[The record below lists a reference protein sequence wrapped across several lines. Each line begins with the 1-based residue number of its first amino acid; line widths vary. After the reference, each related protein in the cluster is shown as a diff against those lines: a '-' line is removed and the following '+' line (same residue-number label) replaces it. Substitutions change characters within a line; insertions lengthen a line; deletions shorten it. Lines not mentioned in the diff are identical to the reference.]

1 MPKVLRIIN
10 RLNLGG
16 PTYNAAYLTKYLEPE
31 FETLLIAGEK
41 LESEGCSKF
50 ILDDLGIRP
59 IIIPEMKREINF
71 RNDYKALVKIK
82 EIIKEFEPD
91 IVHTHA
97 SKAGFIGRLA
107 AIQSNV
113 PVVVHTFHGH
123 VFHSYFNRFTTF
135 IFKSIERY
143 LALKTNTIITLSEK
157 QEEEICDVHKI
168 CSREKSTII
177 PLGFDLGR
185 FSENVEDKRISF
197 RQRYNI
203 KDNEIAIGI
212 IGRIV
217 PVKNHKLFIDSL
229 VETKK
234 KTNKKLKAFI
244 IGDGEDKEMILEY
257 AKSCGLSTSIKNAI
271 DDDAELVF
279 TSWITQIDVALAGL
293 DIVAMTSNNE
303 GTPVSLIEA
312 QAAGKPIVS
321 TNVGGV
327 ENIVIP
333 NQSAFICAPNDVNSF
348 SDCLVKLTDGE
359 LRNSMGSSGSHFG
372 VDKFHFTRLTGDI
385 RNLYNSLLHP
395 VDNRVN
401 SAITDSISRSKFS

>member
-41 LESEGCSKF
+41 LESEGSSKF

-59 IIIPEMKREINF
+59 IIVPEMKREINF
-71 RNDYKALVKIK
+71 INDYKAFKRIK
-82 EIIKEFEPD
+82 EIIKEYEPD

-97 SKAGFIGRLA
+97 SKAGFIGRIA
-107 AIQSNV
+107 AVQAKV
-113 PVVVHTFHGH
+113 PIIVHTFHGH
-123 VFHSYFNRFTTF
+123 VFHSYFNKFTTF
-135 IFKSIERY
+135 IFKTIERY
-143 LALKTNTIITLSEK
+143 LASKTDTIITLSEK

-168 CSREKSTII
+168 CSRKKSTIV

-185 FSENVEDKRISF
+185 FSENMEDKRISF
-197 RQRYNI
+197 RQQYNI
-203 KDNEIAIGI
+203 KDDEIAVGI

-217 PVKNHKLFIDSL
+217 PVKNHTLFIDAIT
-229 VETKK
+229 ETKK
-234 KTNKKLKAFI
+234 KSDKKLKAFI

-257 AKSCGLSTSIKNAI
+257 AKNCGLSTSINNEKNEN
-271 DDDAELVF
+271 AELVF

-293 DIVAMTSNNE
+293 DVVALTSNNE

-333 NQSAFICAPNDVNSF
+333 NQSAFICAPNDLDSF
-348 SDCLVKLTDGE
+348 SDCLAKLTDSE
-359 LRNSMGSSGSHFG
+359 LRNSMGASGKHFG
-372 VDKFHFTRLTGDI
+372 VDKFHFTRLTADI
-385 RNLYNSLLHP
+385 RMLYNAKLQP
-395 VDNRVN
+395 VENTLN
-401 SAITDSISRSKFS
+401 SAVSNSISRSKI